1 MQNWKCELQDQ
12 PPDIDVVHICY
23 LFIFIF
29 NVLFFIFFKQGTA
42 FQQNNKKKGGKVKA

>member
-12 PPDIDVVHICY
+12 APDIDVVHIFY

-29 NVLFFIFFKQGTA
+29 NFFKFFIGTA
-42 FQQNNKKKGGKVKA
+42 FQQNNKKKGGKVKV